1 MYRDSATKY
10 QLLLRLNNSVI
21 SQHTPEGL
29 FQSLAKEMS
38 RIFHYDRFSINI
50 YDEKTQQISYFGA
63 PDGVQPS
70 EIGKRV
76 RPVEKGSISQLVI
89 TSKKPVFIYDLTQNM
104 HLETAKW
111 LIEAG
116 LRCVMAY
123 PMIIRDRILGSIH
136 FSFKNTPPHVHEL
149 RNFLED
155 LSVQVAIA
163 VANMISYSIVRDRS
177 ENLERLQEYFM
188 DNREYSYRYRED
200 EFYYVSEA
208 MIALMKEARLS
219 AETDASILIT
229 GETGTG
235 KGHIARYIHQMSPRK
250 DHLFVSVNCPALA
263 PSLIESELFGHVK
276 GAYTGAH
283 NTRIGRFEMANQGTI
298 FLDEI
303 GELPVYIQAK
313 LLQVLQERTFEAVG
327 DSTARMA
334 DFRMIAATNQ
344 NLELKVRDKTFR
356 SDLYYRLNTINF
368 HVPPLRERIEDLPLL
383 LNCFIRRFTA
393 RSGRPVI
400 RFSASAMDAL
410 FRYPWPGNVRELE
423 NIVERLM
430 ILRSGETVT
439 EADIARFLPLADD
452 PRVDELM
459 TRSEMEKRHI
469 QNALARCRGV
479 VAGENGA
486 ARLLGMRRSTLQYRM
501 KKLGITPTHAVA
513 KTQDS

>member
-1 MYRDSATKY
+1 MYRDPATKY

-21 SQHTPEGL
+21 NQYTPEGL
-29 FQSLAKEMS
+29 FQSLATEMS

-50 YDEKTQQISYFGA
+50 YDEKTQQLSYFGA

-76 RPVEKGSISQLVI
+76 RPIEKGSIAQLVI
-89 TSKKPVFIYDLTQNM
+89 TSKKPVFIYDLAQNM
-104 HLETAKW
+104 HLETAQW

-149 RNFLED
+149 RKFLDD

-163 VANMISYSIVRDRS
+163 VANMISYNIVRDRS
-177 ENLERLQEYFM
+177 ENLERMQEYLM
-188 DNREYSYRYRED
+188 DHREESYRYREE
-200 EFYYVSEA
+200 EFYYVSEP

-219 AETDASILIT
+219 AATDASILIT

-235 KGHIARYIHQMSPRK
+235 KGHIARYIHQMSTRK
-250 DHLFVSVNCPALA
+250 DQLFVSVNCPALA

-283 NTRIGRFEMANQGTI
+283 SARTGRFEMAHKGTI

-303 GELPVYIQAK
+303 GELPLYIQAK
-313 LLQVLQERTFEAVG
+313 LLQILQERTFEAVG
-327 DSTARMA
+327 DSTPRTA

-344 NLELKVRDKTFR
+344 NLELKVKDKTFR
-356 SDLYYRLNTINF
+356 SDLYYRLNTIHF
-368 HVPPLRERIEDLPLL
+368 PVPPLRERIEDLPLL
-383 LNCFIRRFTA
+383 LNCFMRRFTA
-393 RSGRPVI
+393 KMGRPEI
-400 RFSASAMDAL
+400 HFSVSAMDAL
-410 FRYPWPGNVRELE
+410 CRYTWPGNVRELE

-430 ILRSGETVT
+430 ILRAGETVT
-439 EADIARFLPLADD
+439 EADIARFLNPAEDQK
-452 PRVDELM
+452 VDNLM

-469 QNALARCRGV
+469 EEALTRCHGV
-479 VAGENGA
+479 VAGEHGA

-501 KKLGITPTHAVA
+501 KKLRINPSHVVP
-513 KTQDS
+513 KNRE